1 VVVAQESVLR
11 RFLKDSKIRVLQVV
25 ANELAG
31 FNTQR
36 FRLAA
41 VGWLV
46 ENNYSLSEFTA
57 PAFRCMIAMANPE
70 AEAALWT
77 SSMSVL

>member
-11 RFLKDSKIRVLQVV
+11 RVLKDSKIRVSQVV

-46 ENNYSLSEFTA
+46 ENNYPLSEFTA
-57 PAFRCMIAMANPE
+57 PAFRRMIAMANPE